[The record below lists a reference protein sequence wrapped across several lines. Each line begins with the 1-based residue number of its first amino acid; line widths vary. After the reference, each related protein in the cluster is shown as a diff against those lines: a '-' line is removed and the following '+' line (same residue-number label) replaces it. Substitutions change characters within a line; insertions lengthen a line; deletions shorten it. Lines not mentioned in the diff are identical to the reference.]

1 MHQIA
6 NTPGIHEQ
14 YLPPNR
20 RRYSISL
27 PPEYN
32 PSKSWPMV
40 LALHWGG
47 PVVPF
52 TGKWL
57 LVGLIQPALHAL
69 DAILVA
75 PDRSLDD
82 WANPQSETETLDLLR
97 FTMANYNI
105 DSQKI
110 LLCGYSLG
118 GIGTWYIA
126 ARNQSLFTAALPI
139 SAAPLPSSAETEWR
153 IPLYVIHSR
162 QDEIFPL
169 DTVEEVVRTLQAKGT
184 SIELLVVDG
193 VTHFETESFVHPL
206 QTAIPWIRKLWT

>member
-1 MHQIA
+1 
-6 NTPGIHEQ
+6 
-14 YLPPNR
+14 
-20 RRYSISL
+20 
-27 PPEYN
+27 
-32 PSKSWPMV
+32 
-40 LALHWGG
+40 
-47 PVVPF
+47 
-52 TGKWL
+52 
-57 LVGLIQPALHAL
+57 
-69 DAILVA
+69 
-75 PDRSLDD
+75 
-82 WANPQSETETLDLLR
+82 
-97 FTMANYNI
+97 MANYNI

-139 SAAPLPSSAETEWR
+139 SAAPLPSSVETEWR